1 MSEDTTNNPNTSD
14 GSDADQGSA
23 SASNQQRQGKPAQIG
38 MRGML
43 ILVLVL
49 GCGGGL
55 YGKLFLSYP
64 EVAVAILA
72 FGSIAVPYFSAVFLI
87 LALAGRSDSP
97 SRIRMFAV
105 LITFCPIVGLASTA
119 LLSYTQVR
127 RTGPMG
133 LAAQTNTQL
142 IDGSLKNQ
150 IDEPWVWQE
159 LEKRLAK
166 QELSKKEVTTALGML
181 HSHMVTTKPDGYDSP
196 LHWSGQFVSAVSN
209 SELSGLKELED
220 IYLAFFPKPDFN
232 LDRQRESASNVQFDI
247 RFGSTWADNQDFP
260 FELICD
266 LKEVHLN
273 NEIRQTHN
281 NYRFDDSRSDN
292 VAGPFSVGKH
302 VLEVKIEYALVDSDD
317 LVGISAR
324 SLSRDN
330 WPKPI
335 RTWTEVVKKEFQIYA
350 DDDPVVKLR
359 TAGTMPV
366 ILVKRLVVQQENG
379 RQTMKLVLEDFNA
392 SIPFSYEVFA
402 KADGFEK
409 RLGSMMRYTTAN
421 SSISSGGFQ
430 TTLRKNLPPEITSVD
445 LLFKPYPRG
454 LDSVPAAKEMWGIEF
469 TIPDVP
475 VDRFE

>member
-1 MSEDTTNNPNTSD
+1 MSKDTPVNPIPADKSD
-14 GSDADQGSA
+14 EEHDSA
-23 SASNQQRQGKPAQIG
+23 SASKQPLRGKPVQIG
-38 MRGML
+38 MRGL
-43 ILVLVL
+43 LLLVLVL

-64 EVAVAILA
+64 EIAIAILGI
-72 FGSIAVPYFSAVFLI
+72 GSIAVPYLVAIFLI
-87 LALAGRSDSP
+87 VALAGRSDSP
-97 SRIRMFAV
+97 SRIRVFAV
-105 LITFCPIVGLASTA
+105 LLAFCPVVGLVSTA
-119 LLSYTQVR
+119 LLGYTQVQ

-133 LAAQTNTQL
+133 LAAQTNKQL

-159 LEKRLAK
+159 LEKRLAN
-166 QELSKKEVTTALGML
+166 QELSEEEVTTALGML
-181 HSHMVTTKPDGYDSP
+181 HDHMVTTKPDGYDSL

-209 SELSGLKELED
+209 SELSALKELED
-220 IYLAFFPKPDFN
+220 IYLAFFPKPDFS
-232 LDRQRESASNVQFDI
+232 LDRQRESASNLQLNI

-266 LKEVHLN
+266 LKEVRMDGEVRL
-273 NEIRQTHN
+273 THN

-292 VAGPFSVGKH
+292 IGGPFSVGKH
-302 VLEVKIEYALVDSDD
+302 LLEVKIDYALVDSDE

-324 SLSRDN
+324 SLSRGN

-359 TAGTMPV
+359 TTGTMPV
-366 ILVKRLVVQQENG
+366 ILVKRLVAQQENG
-379 RQTMKLVLEDFNA
+379 RQKMKLVLEDFNA

-402 KADGFEK
+402 KAEGFEK
-409 RLGSMMRYTTAN
+409 RLGSMIRYTTAN
-421 SSISSGGFQ
+421 SSIGSGGFQ
-430 TTLRKNLPPEITSVD
+430 TTLRKKLPPEITTVD

-454 LDSVPAAKEMWGIEF
+454 LDSVPEAKEMWGIEF
-469 TIPDVP
+469 TISDVP